1 MVFGTIGVE
10 WWVLYAMLLVLIILS
25 LVLVVIVSPI
35 KGWFALFFEE
45 FAEFRTSMK
54 EVRNTIEELKA
65 KVALHDDVMETQEM
79 LEEMKAR

>member
-35 KGWFALFFEE
+35 KGWIALLFEE
-45 FAEFRTSMK
+45 FDEFRTSMK

>member
-10 WWVLYAMLLVLIILS
+10 WWILYAMLLILIIFN
-25 LVLVVIVSPI
+25 LVLVIIVSPI
-35 KGWFALFFEE
+35 KGWFALLSEE
-45 FAEFRTSMK
+45 FSEFRANMK